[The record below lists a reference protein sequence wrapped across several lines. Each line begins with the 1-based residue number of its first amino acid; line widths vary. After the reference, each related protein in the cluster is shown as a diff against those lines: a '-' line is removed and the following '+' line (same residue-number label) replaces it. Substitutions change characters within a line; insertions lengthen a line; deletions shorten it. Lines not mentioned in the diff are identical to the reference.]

1 MGDLEGY
8 IATTR
13 PTRVNLTPTVARLL
27 NPAACQ
33 SITTLT
39 LAGEM
44 VRAADAGPWLDAGV
58 AVLNAYGP
66 AENAHLSAMGR
77 IRPVGRPA
85 GNVGTGV
92 NTRLWVVAPDMSS
105 LVPVGATGELVVEGP
120 QVALGYIA
128 DEERTRASF
137 LAERDLPFIPGVSG
151 EQGPRRFYRTGDLAR
166 QFADGTLEVLGRM
179 DGQVKISGQRVELS
193 EIEAHIAGARAVV
206 LFPTAGWLSRRLI
219 AVIEPEDKANGHHL
233 DVDHSS
239 LQFSSPEPA
248 VVVRLRSALE
258 AQVPTYMVPSV
269 WLETPRLPTSTSNK
283 LDRKA
288 LLVAI
293 EGLSQEAYA
302 QLVAGRGQETGSR
315 RDSPEVADASH
326 HELDASQ
333 ALLRDVCSRVLNLSL
348 DQINMTRSFAG
359 LGGDSITAMQVASKI
374 RATAD
379 KRLAVSRLLTCPSL
393 LEVARHVQDLPA
405 QTSVRKESASKAGV
419 RGGPPRWSSL
429 SPIQRFFV
437 DTARSSP
444 SLHKYNQSIVVT
456 ISDHRAVSSLQD
468 ALAGVVERHA
478 AFRTRFRV
486 NPNGEWM
493 QRAVPMSEAGFHLE
507 HHPDVSSTSE
517 QTRLMKQAR
526 ESLNLFDGPVI
537 RAQLFGDGRQGSDP
551 VLFVVAH
558 HIIVD
563 LVSWRIVLEELET
576 ALESKATKKT
586 SSRSLETTPFLEWVE
601 LQADMATTIHPS
613 DVVPK
618 HPPVPPSNFSY
629 WGLDAAQN
637 IYRDVSEAHATF
649 DAATTQQLLQGCHA
663 ALRTEPVDALL
674 ASIFLSFQRAF
685 PDRSEALPP
694 IFNEGHGREPWDEQL
709 ADISRTIGWFTTIS
723 PVSVGHIGASTTAVD
738 VVRRVKDW
746 RAGTPAKGFSYF
758 TSRYLTPQGGE
769 ALAAHLPPEILFNY
783 EGRYQLLENK
793 DAILRP
799 TDDWAAGEKLVDM
812 GADLPRLCLFE
823 ITAAVLPDGQMHLT
837 SAWNRRARGQEA
849 IERWLRELLPSS
861 VKETAAAL
869 SEIQPRFTLSDAGE
883 YEDLSDY
890 AGVDALTEAVRRIDG
905 CPGVEGVEAVLGGT
919 PMQDALA
926 LSQSKPTGVGVGDAY
941 EIDLTWEVTL
951 PAGSKAGPLDPQRL
965 AAAWRNTI
973 TGHPSLRTVFLEAST
988 AGGNGRDASMLHQ
1001 VVLKDHEPCL
1011 VVLDVAKDRVVARA
1025 ALDEYP
1031 PYREEGLFSDLRPPH
1046 RLLVCSTAD
1055 GRMFIRLQVNHIV
1068 LDGMSIPL
1076 LLRDLGRRYQHV
1088 GAVPIPPKP
1097 SALPEF
1103 IKYIRDPVR
1112 RASSLAY
1119 WKSHLAGVEP
1129 CYFPALIDPPSTT
1142 ATTPPAAALTKRS
1155 SQPVTLSTS
1164 LDEIQQV
1171 LTRLQVTLPTLI
1183 HFSWALVLR
1192 LYTYSPHIVFGTLH
1206 SGRDAPVEEIDTTVA
1221 PFLAILPCLVDFS
1234 DPSTTAQD
1242 MLRLLQS
1249 STAESMEHQ
1258 ASSLADIQSA
1268 LRIPSGGHLFNS
1280 GVSILPKLSTAAQAD
1295 AGWPLLFDVAAERD
1309 PTEFDLSLFVEV
1321 DADARE
1327 LDVRLDYLES
1337 ALGRAYAVGVAAA
1350 MDHMLRL
1357 LVEDPSRPA
1366 RELADAPGGYDMDL
1380 LWGWNTPLIEPVE
1393 MLAQDLFAQR
1403 VLAHPDKQAVFSW
1416 DGTLT
1421 YAELDD
1427 LSGRLARHLVG
1438 LGVGI
1443 GPEVMVPLCFEKSMW
1458 AVVAILAVLKA
1469 GGCFVLLDSSVP
1481 EVRLW
1486 GMVEQVGARLV
1497 LCTPAQNRNKGLAA
1511 KAQQASSSPPST
1523 SSSSGNGITVV
1534 EITAEFVRGLATAAP
1549 ASLQHGEPICPSV
1562 TPSNNAYCV
1571 FTSGTTGTPK
1581 GTLIPHRA
1589 LATGLAEHA
1598 SACGMTPATRAL
1610 QFASYSFDAS
1620 IGDIFTTIQV
1630 GGTLCI
1636 PSEQERSPAD
1646 FTTFIRASAATWA
1659 GLTPS
1664 FASLLDP
1671 PAVPSLEALVLAGEP
1686 LPASQIEAW
1695 GGRVRLVN
1703 MYGPTE
1709 CTIACVA
1716 NQHVTLDTRAA
1727 CIGRGYR
1734 AATWVVREDSHE
1746 HLCPIGTVG
1755 ELLIE
1760 GPVVGTGYLNRPE
1773 QTASVFI
1780 DSPSWLQGRRPQSRL
1795 YKTGDLVRY
1804 CADGTIDFVGRK
1816 DTQIKINGQRVE
1828 AGEIESTL
1836 TRDLDGA
1843 EAVSVTVEHLDRK
1856 DVGEDSKI
1864 LCAFVCVGSRARSG
1878 TQGGETDIIATD
1890 ETSLARFRELVA
1902 RILHP
1907 DSATSTAL
1915 PRYMVPHAFV
1925 PIEYVP
1931 LSTSGKTDRRA
1942 LRNAAASLSRDE
1954 LLAFSSGL
1962 GATGEDG
1969 AVGLETEAEAMLA
1982 GLWRKVL
1989 KLKEEVPLG
1998 KSSNFYRMG
2007 GDSIA
2012 AMGLRA
2018 EARRAGIVL
2027 SVADVFANPIL
2038 GDMARVVEAAGLA
2051 SGIEAVGDDGNP
2063 SGTPTVE
2070 PFALLSHLGIEA
2082 NDDFKQE
2089 AAVECSISLGEI
2101 EDMFPCTPIQEAL
2114 MALSQSSKSRDG
2126 AYALHAAFQLPA
2138 DLDLDRLID
2147 AWTSVIQAS
2156 PVLRSSILARSEG
2169 SIVVVR
2175 NQPLPTYK
2183 ASSVNLAQH
2192 LAEQQSTTFRYGSA
2206 LFRIGIC
2213 SCQDDSRRYLII
2225 NAHHAVYDGWSLN
2238 LIWDK
2243 VASLYNA
2250 SSQDNP
2256 LAQPSVDSPPFQLLV
2271 QALNTID
2278 PRPAEEYWRSLSA
2291 DAQEVDANIPYKF
2304 PPVPTS
2310 HHPLTR
2316 KSKSFNLSHNIP
2328 AAGRATAATPADLI
2342 NAAWAVTLSQYAA
2355 SPSASPSI
2363 FGVTLSGRDMH
2374 VPGAGADLA
2383 GLVGP
2388 TITTVPRVLRVDPRA
2403 HNTVADFLR
2412 YVQATASA
2420 ALEHQWLGLQRIAA
2434 LGAESKAVC
2443 EFGSLLVVTPASA
2456 AADHVLGELGV
2467 EAVPIDTPDAHPVP
2481 LALECFPGEEGL
2493 GLVVSYDPMCLDQF
2507 LVEAVVQQFDH
2518 VLRCMVVDPEH
2529 QTMSSLARS
2538 LSPMHV
2544 DTLLGW
2550 NAKPHSVDGG
2560 TDLVDGLS
2568 SSQQPYVHEV
2578 VAEVARKHPTDLAV
2592 FTRVRSLSYSQLEG
2606 LADRLSAKILA
2617 ALAAAGPSSLS
2628 RAEKGGFVGLYMDKS
2643 ADAIVA
2649 LLAILKAGLAFLPLS
2664 PSQPLARTEA
2674 LLQAAGA
2681 KMVLI
2686 SPHHRDS
2693 EALHDICKTHTIG
2706 LISVDVDELTSASTV
2721 PSQNYTPPTV
2731 DASQPAYMLY
2741 TSGTTGQPKGV
2752 VITHHAWASA
2762 VAAQRKYF
2770 ALGRST
2776 RMLQFSA
2783 YTFDVSLFE
2792 MFVTLASGGAVCV
2805 PSEQERMDDLA
2816 GFIRDAGVT
2825 AVSLTPTVG
2834 RLLAAPTAGRSSE
2847 DHLAAVE
2854 LVVYAGEALSSSDV
2868 AAWKREGR
2876 RIFNAYGP
2884 TEACVYASARE
2895 FVDEDDGKSAAN
2907 IGQPLGTELWV
2918 ARCLEAAGTPSL
2930 CPVGAVGELWI
2941 GGPQLALGYHGD
2953 DGKTKLSFRSDLLD
2967 YLPDGRDRR
2976 TLAYRTGD
2984 LVRFLADGSLEY
2996 LGRADQQV
3004 KLRGQRLELGEIEHH
3019 IQSFMAG
3026 KHEFRHA
3033 STQLHKR
3040 QGQDDPALLA
3050 VLVMDVHG
3058 LGGGSQ
3064 QIQDISSRYL
3074 GAAEDS
3080 PASSIADELSRH
3092 LKSVLP
3098 SYMVPSSFFAVERL
3112 PTTTS
3117 GKIDRRFIT
3126 ECFDTLLPGPSD
3138 QASSGGPVEPL
3149 TPEQALVRTWWAK
3162 ALGRSVDVASIKADS
3177 DFFALGGNSLSAIR
3191 VASASRAAGRRIA
3204 FDKVFHSPV
3213 LRDMA
3218 VLLPPAQQEQSPRL
3232 GVGAPVRKQPEPF
3245 DLLSTSEKTAVV
3257 EKILPLYNVGLHD
3270 VEDVYPTTPLQESMM
3285 ADSLRTRGVYVLVAQ
3300 MDVPASSLG
3309 ALQESWRQAFQDLE
3323 LLRTRI
3329 IPSLGHRDS
3338 AYQVLMKAQPLEWAV
3353 VDDVQA
3359 FMDRVYDSHSYGQPL
3374 ARVGLVKKNNTD
3386 PCGDVDGLVTV
3397 VVSIAH
3403 ALFDGS
3409 VLMLWERLFSPPSA
3423 GSHNIT
3429 GPRTSFKEYIR
3440 YHVSRDT
3447 TSSLS
3452 FWRENLAGLSS
3463 TPFPAWP
3470 PSLPTHHHAT
3480 NKATQTRSFRLPSP
3494 ASLQRMGYN
3503 TTAANVAQA
3512 AWALTVANSTG
3523 NADTLFRLQSSGR
3536 DADVEGIDTLAGP
3549 TIATA
3554 PFRIVVDGDE
3564 SVSAFLGR
3572 VHRDTRAQ
3580 AAHAYVGKQRIARL
3594 SEDCRRAC
3602 ALVST
3607 FNFQADA
3614 WVDDNGDEDEAG
3626 GPWKPE
3632 WVNRR
3637 GYTANSLIVDC
3648 AAIRGEDRVKVD
3660 FNYDPLILP
3669 PAEMSRVMDVFFEV
3683 LEKLLAAEPGSLLKD
3698 VVPVPAPSHDQS
3710 RAARVLGVQLKAD
3723 SGIHGE
3729 KHTNK
3734 LPSFE
3739 QVFRRQVEATP
3750 FQPALE
3756 ASDGTV
3762 LTYMA
3767 LDDVSSSLAELLARE
3782 VRGRGAAPVIGL
3794 LFEPSSQ
3801 WMLVAML
3808 AVLKMRGVFVSL
3820 DPEGAALAEQI
3831 SSTGASLVL
3840 SSTQYYSSC
3849 VTGSSTCNVV
3859 LVDRASIPAPTA
3871 SFLKPPYCHQDD
3883 VGILGHA
3890 GIKPTM
3896 SPPAAIL
3903 RAQPQHDIL
3912 YATNSTLCKASLIL
3926 GDRLGLGTN
3935 SRCLCWPALRTTSPI
3950 TTSRGLLHMLAP
3962 LVHGST
3968 ICIPPPPAP
3977 AQQQEPHDLTTTL
3990 TALHCTVLITTTGA
4004 EAPPPRAAPSLQV
4017 VYFADTTRVARAY
4030 NLPLSAEEELLADA
4044 WRRVLPVANSTTIT
4058 RSDNFFELG
4067 GNHVLAMR
4075 LGAELRSVGT
4085 PGLEIRDVF
4094 EWPVLEDMAAFLKAR
4109 QNTGVVSVT

>member
-1 MGDLEGY
+1 M
-8 IATTR
+8 
-13 PTRVNLTPTVARLL
+13 N
-27 NPAACQ
+27 
-33 SITTLT
+33 
-39 LAGEM
+39 
-44 VRAADAGPWLDAGV
+44 
-58 AVLNAYGP
+58 
-66 AENAHLSAMGR
+66 
-77 IRPVGRPA
+77 
-85 GNVGTGV
+85 
-92 NTRLWVVAPDMSS
+92 
-105 LVPVGATGELVVEGP
+105 
-120 QVALGYIA
+120 
-128 DEERTRASF
+128 
-137 LAERDLPFIPGVSG
+137 
-151 EQGPRRFYRTGDLAR
+151 
-166 QFADGTLEVLGRM
+166 
-179 DGQVKISGQRVELS
+179 
-193 EIEAHIAGARAVV
+193 
-206 LFPTAGWLSRRLI
+206 
-219 AVIEPEDKANGHHL
+219 
-233 DVDHSS
+233 
-239 LQFSSPEPA
+239 
-248 VVVRLRSALE
+248 
-258 AQVPTYMVPSV
+258 
-269 WLETPRLPTSTSNK
+269 
-283 LDRKA
+283 
-288 LLVAI
+288 
-293 EGLSQEAYA
+293 
-302 QLVAGRGQETGSR
+302 
-315 RDSPEVADASH
+315 
-326 HELDASQ
+326 
-333 ALLRDVCSRVLNLSL
+333 
-348 DQINMTRSFAG
+348 
-359 LGGDSITAMQVASKI
+359 
-374 RATAD
+374 
-379 KRLAVSRLLTCPSL
+379 
-393 LEVARHVQDLPA
+393 
-405 QTSVRKESASKAGV
+405 
-419 RGGPPRWSSL
+419 
-429 SPIQRFFV
+429 
-437 DTARSSP
+437 
-444 SLHKYNQSIVVT
+444 
-456 ISDHRAVSSLQD
+456 
-468 ALAGVVERHA
+468 
-478 AFRTRFRV
+478 
-486 NPNGEWM
+486 
-493 QRAVPMSEAGFHLE
+493 
-507 HHPDVSSTSE
+507 
-517 QTRLMKQAR
+517 QAR

-537 RAQLFGDGRQGSDP
+537 RAQLFGDGRQGSDA

-576 ALESKATKKT
+576 ALESKATGKT
-586 SSRSLETTPFLEWVE
+586 CSTSLETTPFLEWVD
-601 LQADMATTIHPS
+601 LQADMATTIHAS

-618 HPPVPPSNFSY
+618 HPPVAPSNFSY

-649 DAATTQQLLQGCHA
+649 DAATTKLLLQGCHA
-663 ALRTEPVDALL
+663 ALRTEPVDVLL
-674 ASIFLSFQRAF
+674 ASIFLSFRRAF
-685 PDRSEALPP
+685 PARAEASLPP

-709 ADISRTIGWFTTIS
+709 ADISRTVGWFTTMS
-723 PVSVGHIGASTTAVD
+723 PVSVGHLDASATAAD
-738 VVRRVKDW
+738 VVGRVKDW

-758 TSRYLTPQGGE
+758 TSRFLTPQGGE

-783 EGRYQLLENK
+783 EGRYQLLENV

-849 IERWLRELLPSS
+849 IERWLRELLPNA
-861 VKETAAAL
+861 VRETAAAL
-869 SEIQPRFTLSDAGE
+869 SETQPRFTLSDAGE

-890 AGVDALTEAVRRIDG
+890 AGVDALTEAVRRRIKG

-926 LSQSKPTGVGVGDAY
+926 LSQSKPAGVGVGDAY

-951 PAGSKAGPLDPQRL
+951 AAGSKAAGPPDAQRL
-965 AAAWRNTI
+965 AAAWRSTVA
-973 TGHPSLRTVFLEAST
+973 GHPALRTVFLEAST
-988 AGGNGRDASMLHQ
+988 AGGDGRDASMLHQ

-1011 VVLDVAKDRVVARA
+1011 VVLDLARDGVVARA

-1031 PYREEGLFSDLRPPH
+1031 PYRGEGLFSDLRPPH

-1055 GRMFIRLQVNHIV
+1055 GRMFMRLQVNHIV

-1088 GAVPIPPKP
+1088 GAAVLIPPKT

-1103 IKYIRDPVR
+1103 IRYIRDPIR

-1129 CYFPALIDPPSTT
+1129 CYFPALVDLPSTT
-1142 ATTPPAAALTKRS
+1142 TGAMPPAAGPLTKRG

-1164 LDEIQQV
+1164 LDEMQQV
-1171 LTRLQVTLPTLI
+1171 STRLQVTLPTLI

-1192 LYTYSPHIVFGTLH
+1192 LYTSSPHVVFGTLH
-1206 SGRDAPVEEIDTTVA
+1206 SGRDAPVEDIDTTVA

-1234 DPSTTAQD
+1234 GPSSTTAQD
-1242 MLRLLQS
+1242 MLRQLQS
-1249 STAESMEHQ
+1249 STAESMGHQ
-1258 ASSLADIQSA
+1258 ASSLADVQSA
-1268 LRIPSGGHLFNS
+1268 LRIPGGGHLFNS
-1280 GVSILPKLSTAAQAD
+1280 GVSILPRLSTAAQAR
-1295 AGWPLLFDVAAERD
+1295 AGWPLLFDVAGEERD

-1337 ALGRAYAVGVAAA
+1337 ALGGAYAVGVAAA

-1366 RELADAPGGYDMDL
+1366 RELADAPGGHDMDL
-1380 LWGWNTPLIEPVE
+1380 LWGWNTPLMEPVE
-1393 MLAQDLFAQR
+1393 MLAHDMFAQR
-1403 VLAHPDKQAVFSW
+1403 AREQHPDKQAVFSW

-1427 LSGRLARHLVG
+1427 LSDRLARHLVG

-1443 GPEVMVPLCFEKSMW
+1443 GPEAMVPLCFEKSMW

-1469 GGCFVLLDSSVP
+1469 GGCFVLLDSSVLP

-1486 GMVEQVGARLV
+1486 GMVEQVGARLL

-1511 KAQQASSSPPST
+1511 KAQQQQQQ
-1523 SSSSGNGITVV
+1523 SSSSLSSSSSSSSSSNANITII
-1534 EITAEFVRGLATAAP
+1534 EITAEFVRGLATAP
-1549 ASLQHGEPICPSV
+1549 PSLQHGEGEPAICPSV
-1562 TPSNNAYCV
+1562 KPSNNAYCV

-1589 LATGLAEHA
+1589 LVTGLAEHA

-1646 FTTFIRASAATWA
+1646 FTAFIRDSAATWA

-1671 PAVPSLEALVLAGEP
+1671 TAVPSLEALVLAGEP

-1716 NQHVTLDTRAA
+1716 NQNVTLDTRAA

-1746 HLCPIGTVG
+1746 HLCPVGTVG

-1780 DSPSWLQGRRPQSRL
+1780 DSPSWLQGRRPRSRL
-1795 YKTGDLVRY
+1795 YKTGDLVR
-1804 CADGTIDFVGRK
+1804 CCTDGTIDFVGRK

-1836 TRDLDGA
+1836 TRDLVDGA
-1843 EAVSVTVEHLDRK
+1843 EAVPVTVEHLDREEA
-1856 DVGEDSKI
+1856 GEHSKI
-1864 LCAFVCVGSRARSG
+1864 LCAFVCVGPRARSG
-1878 TQGGETDIIATD
+1878 TAGGEADTIIATG
-1890 ETSLARFRELVA
+1890 EGPLARFRELVA

-1907 DSATSTAL
+1907 GSATSTAL
-1915 PRYMVPHAFV
+1915 PRYMVPQAFV
-1925 PIEYVP
+1925 PIEHVP

-1954 LLAFSSGL
+1954 LMAFSSGL
-1962 GATGEDG
+1962 GAAGEDG
-1969 AVGLETEAEAMLA
+1969 AVVGLETEAEVMLA
-1982 GLWRKVL
+1982 GLWRRVL
-1989 KLKEEVPLG
+1989 KLKKEGEEGEEEVVLPLG
-1998 KSSNFYRMG
+1998 RSSNFYRMG

-2012 AMGLRA
+2012 AMALRA
-2018 EARRAGIVL
+2018 EARRAGFVL
-2027 SVADVFANPIL
+2027 SVAHVFANPVL
-2038 GDMARVVEAAGLA
+2038 GDMARFVEEESGLVA
-2051 SGIEAVGDDGNP
+2051 NGTEAPGGNR

-2082 NDDFKQE
+2082 SDDFKQE
-2089 AAVECSISLGEI
+2089 AAVECSISPGEI

-2114 MALSQSSKSRDG
+2114 MALSQSSKPRDG

-2138 DLDLDRLID
+2138 DLDLDRLVD
-2147 AWTSVIQAS
+2147 AWTGVIKAS
-2156 PVLRSSILARSEG
+2156 PVLRSGIIARPEG

-2175 NQPLPTYK
+2175 RHQPFPTYK
-2183 ASSVNLAQH
+2183 ASSANLAQH
-2192 LAEQQSTTFRYGSA
+2192 LAEQQSTTFRYGSP
-2206 LFRIGIC
+2206 LFRIGVCCC
-2213 SCQDDSRRYLII
+2213 SSSSSRQDDPRRYLII

-2238 LIWDK
+2238 LIWEK
-2243 VASLYNA
+2243 VASLYNNA
-2250 SSQDNP
+2250 PTEEDHHHHHHPRGAPQQ
-2256 LAQPSVDSPPFQLLV
+2256 QPSADSPPFQLLV
-2271 QALNTID
+2271 QALNTTD
-2278 PRPAEEYWRSLSA
+2278 PRPAEEYWRSLLSS
-2291 DAQEVDANIPYKF
+2291 DAQDVDADISYKF
-2304 PPVPTS
+2304 PPVPTWH

-2316 KSKSFNLSHNIP
+2316 KSRSFKLPHNIP

-2342 NAAWAVTLSQYAA
+2342 NAAWAVTLSQYAYA
-2355 SPSASPSI
+2355 DAAATSPSARPSI
-2363 FGVTLSGRDMH
+2363 FGVTLSGRDMN

-2388 TITTVPRVLRVDPRA
+2388 TITTVPRFLRVDPRA
-2403 HNTVADFLR
+2403 HKTVADFLR
-2412 YVQATASA
+2412 HVQASAAA

-2434 LGAESKAVC
+2434 LGAEAKAAC

-2456 AADHVLGELGV
+2456 AADHVLGGLGV

-2481 LALECFPGEEGL
+2481 LALECFPGDEGL
-2493 GLVVSYDPMCLDQF
+2493 GLVVSYDPVCLDQF

-2518 VLRCMVVDPEH
+2518 VLRRMVVDPEH

-2550 NAKPHSVDGG
+2550 NARPHSADRSV
-2560 TDLVDGLS
+2560 DLVNNGLS
-2568 SSQQPYVHEV
+2568 PGHQQQCVHQL
-2578 VAEVARKHPTDLAV
+2578 VAEVAREHPTDLAV
-2592 FTRVRSLSYSQLEG
+2592 FTRPRSLSYSQLDG
-2606 LADRLSAKILA
+2606 LADQLSARILA

-2628 RAEKGGFVGLYMDKS
+2628 SRAGEERGGLLFVGLYMDKS

-2664 PSQPLARTEA
+2664 PSQPLARTGA

-2681 KMVLI
+2681 KMVLV
-2686 SPHHRDS
+2686 SPDHRDS
-2693 EALHDICKTHTIG
+2693 EALHDICKTHTTIG
-2706 LISVDVDELTSASTV
+2706 LISVDVDELTSESNN
-2721 PSQNYTPPTV
+2721 PSSQLDYYTPPTV

-2752 VITHHAWASA
+2752 VMTHHAWASA
-2762 VAAQRKYF
+2762 VAAQRDHF

-2825 AVSLTPTVG
+2825 AVALTPTVG
-2834 RLLAAPTAGRSSE
+2834 RLLAAAGRSSE
-2847 DHLAAVE
+2847 DDLAAVE
-2854 LVVYAGEALSSSDV
+2854 LVVYAGEALASSDV

-2895 FVDEDDGKSAAN
+2895 LGDEDGDGKSAAN
-2907 IGQPLGTELWV
+2907 IGRPLGSTELWV
-2918 ARCLEAAGTPSL
+2918 ARCLEAAGTPPSL

-2953 DGKTKLSFRSDLLD
+2953 DEKTRASFRPDLLD
-2967 YLPDGRDRR
+2967 YLPDGGPPVGVNGWARR
-2976 TLAYRTGD
+2976 PLAYRTGD

-2996 LGRADQQV
+2996 LGRTDQQV

-3033 STQLHKR
+3033 SPQLHKR
-3040 QGQDDPALLA
+3040 QGQEDDPVLLA

-3058 LGGGSQ
+3058 LGGGSGSQ
-3064 QIQDISSRYL
+3064 QIQDIPCRYL

-3080 PASSIADELSRH
+3080 RAPSIADDLSRH
-3092 LKSVLP
+3092 LKGVLP

-3126 ECFDTLLPGPSD
+3126 ECFDTLLPAGPSD
-3138 QASSGGPVEPL
+3138 PASSGAPAEEPL

-3162 ALGRSVDVASIKADS
+3162 ALGRSVGVASIKADS

-3218 VLLPPAQQEQSPRL
+3218 ALLPPAQQEQQQPPRL
-3232 GVGAPVRKQPEPF
+3232 GGGAPVREQPRPF
-3245 DLLSTSEKTAVV
+3245 ELLSTGEKTAVV
-3257 EKILPLYNVGLHD
+3257 DEILPLFNVGLDD
-3270 VEDVYPTTPLQESMM
+3270 VEDVYPTTPIQESIM

-3338 AYQVLMKAQPLEWAV
+3338 AYQVLMKARPLEWAV
-3353 VDDVQA
+3353 VDEVQA
-3359 FMDRVYDSHSYGQPL
+3359 FIDRVYDSHGYGQPL
-3374 ARVGLVKKNNTD
+3374 AHVGLVEKSNAD
-3386 PCGDVDGLVTV
+3386 HPCRDIHGLVTV

-3403 ALFDGS
+3403 ALFDGCS

-3423 GSHNIT
+3423 GNHNNIT
-3429 GPRTSFKEYIR
+3429 GPGTSFKEYIR
-3440 YHVSRDT
+3440 YHVSRDST
-3447 TSSLS
+3447 PSLS
-3452 FWRENLAGLSS
+3452 FWRNNLADISS

-3470 PSLPTHHHAT
+3470 SPALPTHHHAT
-3480 NKATQTRSFRLPSP
+3480 NKATQTRSFRLPCP

-3512 AWALTVANSTG
+3512 AWALTVANTTG
-3523 NADTLFRLQSSGR
+3523 NADTLFRLQCSGR
-3536 DADVEGIDTLAGP
+3536 DADVEAIDTLAAP
-3549 TIATA
+3549 TNANA
-3554 PFRIVVDGDE
+3554 PFRIVVDGNE

-3572 VHRDTRAQ
+3572 VHRDTRAL
-3580 AAHAYVGKQRIARL
+3580 AAHAHVGMERIARL

-3614 WVDDNGDEDEAG
+3614 WGDDNGDRDEASG
-3626 GPWKPE
+3626 SWKPR
-3632 WVNRR
+3632 WVNRL

-3669 PAEMSRVMDVFFEV
+3669 PADMSRVMDVFFGV
-3683 LEKLLAAEPGSLLKD
+3683 LETLLDAEPGSLLKD
-3698 VVPVPAPSHDQS
+3698 VVPVPAPSLDHQS
-3710 RAARVLGVQLKAD
+3710 RAAARVLGVRLEAG
-3723 SGIHGE
+3723 SGTHDE
-3729 KHTNK
+3729 KH
-3734 LPSFE
+3734 PDRSPPPFE
-3739 QVFRRQVEATP
+3739 QLFRQQVEATP

-3782 VRGRGAAPVIGL
+3782 LRGRGAAPVIGL
-3794 LFEPSSQ
+3794 LFGPSSQ
-3801 WMLVAML
+3801 WWMLVAVL
-3808 AVLKMRGVFVSL
+3808 AVLKVRGVFVL
-3820 DPEGAALAEQI
+3820 FDTEEGPALAEQVA
-3831 SSTGASLVL
+3831 STGASLVL
-3840 SSTQYYSSC
+3840 SSTQYYPSC
-3849 VTGSSTCNVV
+3849 VTGSPTCNVV

-3883 VGILGHA
+3883 VAFSGQAA
-3890 GIKPTM
+3890 GKAAV
-3896 SPPAAIL
+3896 SPLAVVL
-3903 RAQPQHDIL
+3903 RAQPQHEEVL
-3912 YATNSTLCKASLIL
+3912 YATNLTLCRASLIL
-3926 GDRLGLGTN
+3926 GERLGLSTH
-3935 SRCLCWPALRTTSPI
+3935 SRCLCWPALGDASPI
-3950 TTSRGLLHMLAP
+3950 TTPRGLLHMLAP

-3968 ICIPPPPAP
+3968 ICIPPPPA
-3977 AQQQEPHDLTTTL
+3977 QQQETHDLTANLL
-3990 TALHCTVLITTTGA
+3990 TALHCTVLITTTTGA
-4004 EAPPPRAAPSLQV
+4004 EAPAPCAAPSLQV
-4017 VYFADTTRVARAY
+4017 VYFADTSRVARGY
-4030 NLPLSAEEELLADA
+4030 NVPLSAQEELLADA
-4044 WRRVLPVANSTTIT
+4044 WRRVLLLPVANSTAAIIT
-4058 RSDNFFELG
+4058 RSDNFFGLG
-4067 GNHVLAMR
+4067 GSNVGAMR
-4075 LGAELRSVGT
+4075 LVAELMMSVGGT
-4085 PGLEIRDVF
+4085 SGLGIRDVF
-4094 EWPVLEDMAAFLKAR
+4094 EWPVLEDMAAFLQAR
-4109 QNTGVVSVT
+4109 QNTGVVVGVT